1 MSRLS
6 RVPREVSGFLNAH
19 ASTRLVARLRST
31 ARKFGALTA
40 RWRMT
45 PSFIIVGAQRAG
57 TTTLYRVLSEHP
69 SVVRP
74 TVSKGI
80 GYFDLHYDRGPRWY
94 RGHFPLVR
102 SGRRRAGADAVT
114 FESSGYYLFHPLAA
128 ERIAR
133 DLPHVRL
140 VVMVR
145 EPVERAYSA
154 HKHEL
159 SRGFETE
166 DFEQALALEESR
178 TAGEADRMVAD
189 PDYRSF
195 EHRHHSYLARSRYS
209 EQIARL
215 RTAVGP
221 DRVHVVDADRF
232 FEAPHEEFER
242 LRAWL
247 GLAPWRPT
255 TVEQWNARP
264 RDPLS
269 AELRDRLDRYFKP
282 FDRDLAHQMGRTP
295 RWRASATED

>member
-1 MSRLS
+1 MSR
-6 RVPREVSGFLNAH
+6 PRLFRALTRQVDRH
-19 ASTRLVARLRST
+19 APRGLVTWARSA
-31 ARKFGALTA
+31 ARGVGTLTA

-45 PSFIIVGAQRAG
+45 PSFIVVGAQRAG

-69 SVVRP
+69 SVMRP

-80 GYFDLHYDRGPRWY
+80 GYFDLSYDRGPRWY
-94 RGHFPLVR
+94 RGHFPLTW

-133 DLPHVRL
+133 DLPGVRL

-154 HKHEL
+154 HRHEL
-159 SRGFETE
+159 ARGFETE
-166 DFEQALALEESR
+166 EFERALELEPER
-178 TAGEADRMVAD
+178 TEGEREKMLAD
-189 PDYRSF
+189 PSYQSF

-209 EQIARL
+209 EQIVRL
-215 RTAVGP
+215 QEAVGA
-221 DRVHVVDADRF
+221 DRVWIVDADRF
-232 FEAPHEEFER
+232 FEQPHEEFEL

-255 TVEQWNARP
+255 SVEQWNARP

-269 AELRDRLDRYFKP
+269 PELRSRLTDYFEP
-282 FDRDLAHQMGRTP
+282 FDRVLAEQMGRTP
-295 RWRASATED
+295 RWRESAAED